1 MTELIILRGL
11 PGAGKTTDARTWVAE
26 DREHRARVNRDD
38 IRMMLDKGEYVPGVT
53 EGRVLT
59 ARNAMITGLLRQ
71 GINVISDDTNLP
83 QRTIRDLMK
92 LAVKAGADW
101 TVTDM
106 TDVPLQDCILRNA
119 GREDKEP
126 VPVDVI
132 RDYHQRFIDGKSHP
146 LPLPALTVVN
156 EITPH
161 VPDVSLPPAII
172 VDIDGTVALMGDRN
186 PYDETTVRE
195 DLPNMPVIEMV
206 WAAAEHYEA
215 KVLFFSGR
223 TDACYGDTEE
233 WVRKHVEADPDMFEL
248 HMRKSGDFRQDR
260 IVKYE
265 MFNEH
270 ARGKYDVVAVFDDRD
285 SVVLLWRELGLQ
297 CFQVADGSFL
307 WSAIPSCTR
316 SCGSWF
322 STAFS

>member
-11 PGAGKTTDARTWVAE
+11 PGAGKTTYARAWVAE
-26 DREHRARVNRDD
+26 DRKHRARVNRDD
-38 IRMMLDKGEYVPGVT
+38 IRMMLDQGEYVAGVT
-53 EGRVLT
+53 EGRVLA
-59 ARNAMITGLLRQ
+59 ARNAMITGLLKQ
-71 GINVISDDTNLP
+71 GISVINDDTNLP

-92 LAVKAGADW
+92 LAGKTGADL

-132 RDYHQRFIDGKSHP
+132 RDYHQRFINGKGYP
-146 LPLPALTVVN
+146 LPLPSLPETDQIIPY
-156 EITPH
+156 EH
-161 VPDVSLPPAII
+161 DVSLPPAII
-172 VDIDGTVALMGDRN
+172 VDIDGTVALRGDRN
-186 PYDETTVRE
+186 PYDETRVSE

-223 TDACYGDTEE
+223 KDICFGATGE
-233 WVRKHVEADPDMFEL
+233 WLCKHVEADPDMFEL
-248 HMRKSGDFRQDR
+248 RMRKAGDFRQDR
-260 IVKYE
+260 IVKHE
-265 MFNEH
+265 MFNEY

-297 CFQVADGSFL
+297 CFQVADGAFL
-307 WSAIPSCTR
+307 R
-316 SCGSWF
+316 
-322 STAFS
+322 